1 VASAASRIVRADT
14 TEEGFARAYFA
25 LTEPGEPSQP
35 QPTVTHGPAGAW
47 WTAAGAFHVKQ
58 RVRRCHKSLSA
69 AGAGPHCRPAARGLV
84 DGRRGVSRE
93 TTGPSLRGCSR
104 GQSTDSF
111 AVPEQ
116 STARWR
122 ITLDSMPLILSSP
135 GRRPP
140 GRRGRLRAVCSGLP
154 PGLYSPGHSATR
166 PFPGR
171 SASTSTSR

>member
-1 VASAASRIVRADT
+1 MSPEVALTASRIVRADI
-14 TEEGFARAYFA
+14 TEAGFARAYFA

-35 QPTVTHGPAGAW
+35 QLTVTHGPAG
-47 WTAAGAFHVKQ
+47 GLVVGRR
-58 RVRRCHKSLSA
+58 RVSRET
-69 AGAGPHCRPAARGLV
+69 AGPSLPKTWRPAARGSV
-84 DGRRGVSRE
+84 VGRRRVSRE
-93 TTGPSLRGCSR
+93 TTGLPLRGCSR
-104 GQSTDSF
+104 GQSTDYF

-154 PGLYSPGHSATR
+154 AGLYSPGHSATR